1 VRTLQALMLAALVL
15 LVAGCAATST
25 TVTNDTDSQSVMD
38 TLIPAVFGHWNI
50 DALVKIAD
58 PSVYTP
64 ERVQRDRIFFGQLS
78 DKLGPM
84 VAYNKAHGTTEISG
98 SGSDQ
103 VKKASYDALV
113 VFKKGQAVIHVDA
126 VKKNGHWSVENASVQ
141 PGKQLGVHP

>member
-1 VRTLQALMLAALVL
+1 MRTLNTLIFIALV
-15 LVAGCAATST
+15 VVVSGCAPTT
-25 TVTNDTDSQSVMD
+25 TVTNDADSQSVMD
-38 TLIPAVFGHWNI
+38 TVIPAVFGHWSV
-50 DALVKIAD
+50 DALVKFAD

-64 ERVQRDRIFFGQLS
+64 ARVARDRVFFSQLS

-103 VKKASYDALV
+103 VKRASYDSLV
-113 VFKKGQAVIHVDA
+113 VFKRGQAVIHVDA
-126 VKKNGHWSVENASVQ
+126 VKKNGQWSVVNASVQ

>member
-1 VRTLQALMLAALVL
+1 MLAALVL
-15 LVAGCAATST
+15 VVTGCAANTT
-25 TVTNDTDSQSVMD
+25 TVTNDSDSQSVMD
-38 TLIPAVFGHWNI
+38 TVIPAVFGHWSV
-50 DALVKIAD
+50 DELLKFAD

-64 ERVQRDRIFFGQLS
+64 ERVRRDRTFFSQLS

-126 VKKNGHWSVENASVQ
+126 VKKQGKWLVVNASVQ